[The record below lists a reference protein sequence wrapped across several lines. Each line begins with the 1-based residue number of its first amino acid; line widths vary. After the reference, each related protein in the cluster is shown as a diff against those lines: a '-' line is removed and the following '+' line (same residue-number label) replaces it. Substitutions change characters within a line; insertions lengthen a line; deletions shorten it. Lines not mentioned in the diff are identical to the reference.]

1 MPNVMIDPYMF
12 LIEEENE
19 IINNIDFFEQI
30 INLSEAKII
39 SVFVYSGLK
48 EKLLNREVNPFP
60 ININKVDGELK
71 KKLLILNNAFCY
83 HLSNTVNEI
92 DISQCLGNQ
101 DFVSV
106 PDLTYDPD
114 YYELMS
120 SLLSNCYNQEFLL
133 ENVILFGD
141 LHETSFERKSLI
153 IKCECGK
160 SNYEKEFLWCHIDR
174 FIPAKYSAF
183 EKLNKL
189 SEKIEFVYEPELK
202 RAQHHCP
209 LQKNSIKKYS
219 DFTIRNKAVLRQLR
233 SFNLSKIVLTEFHN
247 EPKYSAGTIVITNI
261 CEVCEQDILSGWLY
275 CETGFKSGIEL
286 YFPKGIG
293 VALDTYLEHM
303 FDYKSVEELKSK
315 LCLKRVK

>member
-19 IINNIDFFEQI
+19 IINNINFFEQI

-48 EKLLNREVNPFP
+48 EKLLNRGINPFP
-60 ININKVDGELK
+60 ININKVNNELK
-71 KKLLILNNAFCY
+71 KKLLILNKSFCY
-83 HLSNTVNEI
+83 HLSNVVNEI

-101 DFVSV
+101 EFVSI
-106 PDLTYDPD
+106 PDLTFDPD

-120 SLLSNCYNQEFLL
+120 SLLANCYNKDFLI

-141 LHETSFERKSLI
+141 LPKTSFERKSLVL
-153 IKCECGK
+153 KCDCSK
-160 SNYEKEFLWCHIDR
+160 NNYEKEFLWCHLDK
-174 FIPAKYSAF
+174 FIPAKYTAF
-183 EKLNKL
+183 EMLNK
-189 SEKIEFVYEPELK
+189 SVGKMKFINEPELK

-209 LQKNSIKKYS
+209 LQKNPIKKYS
-219 DFTIRNKAVLRQLR
+219 DFTVRNKAVLRQLR
-233 SFNLSKIVLTEFHN
+233 CFNLSRIVLTEFHN
-247 EPKYSAGTIVITNI
+247 ESKHSAGTIEINNI
-261 CEVCEQDILSGWLY
+261 CETCEQDILSGWLY
-275 CETGFKSGIEL
+275 CETGLKSGIEL

-315 LCLKRVK
+315 LCLK